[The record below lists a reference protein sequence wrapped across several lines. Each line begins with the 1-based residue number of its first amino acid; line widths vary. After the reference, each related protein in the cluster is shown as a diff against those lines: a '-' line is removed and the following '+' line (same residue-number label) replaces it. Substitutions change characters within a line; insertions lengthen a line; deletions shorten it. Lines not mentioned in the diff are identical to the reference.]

1 MIYICVMNNARE
13 RERERERERGGS
25 VNVFDALPSSHMPY
39 VLIVREQNKIDFVS
53 TNFFMLN
60 SVKPYA

>member
-1 MIYICVMNNARE
+1 MGGREREGE
-13 RERERERERGGS
+13 RERERGGGS

-53 TNFFMLN
+53 INFFMLN